1 MPVVNIHKMA
11 STAAATLKET
21 GAAHAL
27 LEVLNVKA
35 EGSGD
40 EHAGDIEASDDTMEL
55 GESLAEAFRELHGT
69 DQEGAGAH

>member
-1 MPVVNIHKMA
+1 MA

-69 DQEGAGAH
+69 EQEGAGAH